1 MQEFNFF
8 LIIIPETHTRTHT
21 HTCLFIIY
29 FLGYG
34 YFHTGYLFYPILYIC
49 NPPPTFV
56 CILPQRAD
64 HFCLTAC
71 IFESC
76 LWLAMPDWTQTLCWQ
91 DRYRIC
97 MFTFTKLCTNRK
109 HVRFFFVT
117 FPNFHFA
124 INCII
129 IIIVVVVV
137 IIIIPLFNQEN
148 TPLRYNIS
156 SSRGVLAKNDSNN
169 K

>member
-1 MQEFNFF
+1 
-8 LIIIPETHTRTHT
+8 
-21 HTCLFIIY
+21 
-29 FLGYG
+29 
-34 YFHTGYLFYPILYIC
+34 
-49 NPPPTFV
+49 
-56 CILPQRAD
+56 
-64 HFCLTAC
+64 
-71 IFESC
+71 
-76 LWLAMPDWTQTLCWQ
+76 MPDWTQTLCWQ

-97 MFTFTKLCTNRK
+97 MFTFTELCTNRK
-109 HVRFFFVT
+109 QVRFFFVT

-129 IIIVVVVV
+129 IIIVVVVVV